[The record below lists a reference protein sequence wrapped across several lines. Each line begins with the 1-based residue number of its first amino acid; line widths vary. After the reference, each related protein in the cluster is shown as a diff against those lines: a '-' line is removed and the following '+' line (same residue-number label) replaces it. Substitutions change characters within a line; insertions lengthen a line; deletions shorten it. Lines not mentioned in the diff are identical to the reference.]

1 MGSATGAAPV
11 WAPDAAGSSRAA
23 VGNRFLAAM
32 TAADLAQVLPLL
44 ETIELP
50 IGATVQPAGSPPTE
64 VLFIDQGVT
73 SAIARFDDGKQ
84 AEVATVGREGLVGLV
99 GLLGPE
105 STPFEVLVQVPGRG
119 RRLSV
124 ARLAALAERSPA
136 LRDLLARYAHA
147 QMIQVAQ
154 TAACNA
160 VHAVEQRAARWLLMT
175 QDRMGMGFELT
186 QEYLAAMLGVR
197 RPTVNAIAQNLQ
209 ESGAIRYTR
218 GAVVVRDRAILERF
232 ACPCYRIVRAA
243 HEHAVPGCFA

>member
-1 MGSATGAAPV
+1 MS
-11 WAPDAAGSSRAA
+11 
-23 VGNRFLAAM
+23 GNRILAAM
-32 TAADLAQVLPLL
+32 PAADLALVLPLL

-50 IGATVQPAGSPPTE
+50 IGAMVQPAGQPATA
-64 VLFIDQGVT
+64 VLFVDHGVT

-84 AEVATVGREGLVGLV
+84 AEVATIGREGLLGLV
-99 GLLGPE
+99 GLNGAE
-105 STPFEVLVQVPGRG
+105 GTPFAVVVQVPGWG
-119 RRLSV
+119 RRLPA
-124 ARLAALAERSPA
+124 ARFAALAACSPT
-136 LRDLLARYAHA
+136 LQDLLARYAHA

-197 RPTVNAIAQNLQ
+197 RPTVNAIAQTLQ

-218 GAVVVRDRAILERF
+218 GAVVVRDRAMLEQF
-232 ACPCYRIVRAA
+232 ACPCYGIVRNAY
-243 HEHAVPGCFA
+243 ERAVPGCFT

>member
-1 MGSATGAAPV
+1 MASATRAVPV
-11 WAPDAAGSSRAA
+11 WAPDAAGSNRAA
-23 VGNRFLAAM
+23 SGNRFLAAM
-32 TAADLAQVLPLL
+32 TATDLALVLPLL

-50 IGATVQPAGSPPTE
+50 IGATVQPAGRPMTT

-73 SAIARFDDGKQ
+73 STVARFDDGKR

-99 GLLGPE
+99 GLHGPE
-105 STPFEVLVQVPGRG
+105 SVPFVVIVQVPGRG
-119 RRLSV
+119 RRLPA

-197 RPTVNAIAQNLQ
+197 RPTVNAIAQTLQ

-218 GAVVVRDRAILERF
+218 GAVVVRDRAMLERF
-232 ACPCYRIVRAA
+232 VCPCYGIVRAA
-243 HEHAVPGCFA
+243 YEHAVPGCFA